1 LHRSEKNP
9 IKGKVKQQLQIAVT
23 KLSEQPQGSW
33 TRDLSQILTADEI
46 VKILNLPHEIV
57 TRPVI
62 VLKQV
67 PKEWGFIAEI
77 RG

>member
-57 TRPVI
+57 NRPVI